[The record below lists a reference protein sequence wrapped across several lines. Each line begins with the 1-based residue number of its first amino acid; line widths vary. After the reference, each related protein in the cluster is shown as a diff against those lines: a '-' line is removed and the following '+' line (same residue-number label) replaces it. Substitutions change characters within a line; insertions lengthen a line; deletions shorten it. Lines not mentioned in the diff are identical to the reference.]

1 MFGSPPLRR
10 FDSLSER
17 EVLALA
23 IGAEEEDGR
32 IYRDIAERL
41 KPAYPASAAV
51 FADMAA
57 EEDGH
62 RRALL
67 ELFRAKFGEHIPLVR
82 RDDVRGFE
90 KTAPLWLAP
99 ELQVENLWRLA
110 ETMEGQAQRFYLL
123 AAARSQDVGVRTLLG
138 DLAAAEGKHA
148 GKAEELQ
155 EAHLTDD
162 ARRAERISAQ
172 KSFVLQVVQ
181 PGLAGLMDG
190 SVSTLAPLFAAAFA
204 TQSPHETLM
213 VGLAASVGAGISMGL
228 TEAFSDDGKISG
240 RGSPWLR
247 GTVCGVMTTL
257 GGVGHAL
264 PFLIP
269 HFGAA
274 TAMAVAVVL
283 VELLV
288 IAWIRWKYMD
298 THFWGSVVQVVVG
311 GVLVLAAGMLLGAA

>member
-1 MFGSPPLRR
+1 MALRD
-10 FDSLSER
+10 FESLSER

-41 KPAYPASAAV
+41 RGDFAASAAV
-51 FADMAA
+51 FEEMAA

-67 ELFRAKFGEHIPLVR
+67 DMFNSKFGAHIPLVR
-82 RDDVRGFE
+82 REDVRGFVKME
-90 KTAPLWLAP
+90 PLWLAP
-99 ELQVENLWRLA
+99 ELNVERLWGMAGKL
-110 ETMEGQAQRFYLL
+110 EGQAQRFYLL
-123 AAARSQDVGVRTLLG
+123 AAARSRDVGIRKLLG
-138 DLAAAEGKHA
+138 DLAAAEQGHVH
-148 GKAEELQ
+148 KAEELQ

-162 ARRAERISAQ
+162 VRQGERHEARKQ
-172 KSFVLQVVQ
+172 FVLQVVQ

-204 TQSPHETLM
+204 THDSHETLL

-240 RGSPWLR
+240 RGSPWVR
-247 GTVCGVMTTL
+247 GPVCGVMTML

-264 PFLIP
+264 PFVLP
-269 HFGAA
+269 GFGAA
-274 TAMAVAVVL
+274 VALACLVVL
-283 VELLV
+283 LELV
-288 IAWIRWKYMD
+288 AIAWVKWKYMASG
-298 THFWGSVVQVVVG
+298 FWVSVVQVVLG
-311 GVLVLAAGMLLGAA
+311 GALVLAAGILLGSL